1 MRGSEF
7 VFNYVYWLYNIC
19 HKRSPNCGG
28 SYIYSLDSIKIKN
41 ATKNYINKKEKKCFQ
56 NDVRITL
63 NHEEIP
69 KDRQSITEI
78 AAYISKYNRKGINN
92 PPEIDD

>member
-1 MRGSEF
+1 MQQKII
-7 VFNYVYWLYNIC
+7 L
-19 HKRSPNCGG
+19 
-28 SYIYSLDSIKIKN
+28 IK
-41 ATKNYINKKEKKCFQ
+41 KKKSFQ

-92 PPEIDD
+92 PPEIDDQKKIEKKNLTIALNAFYAKQQKIYPSYVSKYN